1 MVNMLGMLCNSFDVV
16 EAAFSQTGRIIHSHM
31 GLYLSQGQLPIFMLM
46 VYTFTLYTNIIFIH
60 YTVAYDFGIL

>member
-1 MVNMLGMLCNSFDVV
+1 MLLRQLWPNRHNYTLSY
-16 EAAFSQTGRIIHSHM
+16 
-31 GLYLSQGQLPIFMLM
+31 GLVLKPRAKLPIFILM

>member
-1 MVNMLGMLCNSFDVV
+1 MLLRQLWPNRQNYTLSY
-16 EAAFSQTGRIIHSHM
+16 
-31 GLYLSQGQLPIFMLM
+31 GLVLKPRAKLPIFILM